1 MSFFAS
7 DDSGSVWSKAATLFN
22 ISSPLADLLD
32 RDDFTLEQV
41 LEEDEL
47 IQEVKTRNVK
57 LLQFLSTEESVRKM
71 VYYITRTPEEG
82 DSDLKAIKYPFMSC
96 EVLCCDIMCITE
108 TLSTAKDG
116 AITEDLFKLLEKPSP
131 LDSRL
136 AGYFEKVFPLVD
148 SRNSSSTQV
157 MSLLMIRKP
166 QEMTTLLNKN
176 SDALLQGFMLH
187 TLSFSIAEMFKRL
200 MQPYHSDFLEDV
212 DFTQPY
218 ATNNWYSSNDDD
230 SIMGTP
236 EAKKTL
242 LWQTDRRVID
252 YLVANLKP
260 TKDIDGVAVPIDS
273 DVHKHTAE
281 ILADIIHYGSRSS
294 SDSSAPPSMT
304 LVEHIET
311 KEVIDAILDLA
322 LPNATP
328 VMSSMTSALTVLSAL
343 LTRHANAHYSS
354 STPENVS
361 VVISATVERLP
372 QICKALKDDAGTLV
386 NTKHETVPRLGL
398 RRLKL
403 VGLLVL
409 LMQAKYRAI
418 DAVILAEN
426 AICTCLDL
434 FFQFEAVNMLHAEID
449 SMVIGILASGG
460 SDLQV
465 GLLKQSNLLGRI
477 MQAYEEN
484 SEVTNGN
491 AKGYMGHLL
500 RISNMI
506 TNVTDEVRG
515 TDARGSLNDMTHA
528 DSVVDHLESDPLWPK
543 WETFVK
549 TTLAAIN
556 EKEAQPLGGAIM
568 SQHDDDS
575 YGMMHFDNQF
585 TSSHFAD
592 MMMEHGHSHSFD
604 ADFDLPHD
612 HDPPAMIH
620 DSSSSDDE
628 EDFTEFDPRAAYGLQ
643 SGIPVLSSDDDDD
656 GISADATASH
666 TLNDASWANFDTLQV
681 ADSSLPAVETFA
693 SFDDATP
700 PPGPAST

>member
-71 VYYITRTPEEG
+71 VYYITRTPEDGE
-82 DSDLKAIKYPFMSC
+82 SDLKAIKYPFMSC

-108 TLSTAKDG
+108 TLSTAADG
-116 AITEDLFKLLEKPSP
+116 AIVEDLFKLLQHPSP

-136 AGYFEKVFPLVD
+136 AGYFEKVI
-148 SRNSSSTQV
+148 
-157 MSLLMIRKP
+157 SLLMIRKP
-166 QEMTTLLNKN
+166 QEMTTLMNKN
-176 SDALLQGFMLH
+176 ADWLLQGFMAH

-200 MQPYHSDFLEDV
+200 MQPYHSDYLDDV
-212 DFTQPY
+212 DFTHPY
-218 ATNNWYSSNDDD
+218 ASNNWYSSNDDD

-242 LWQTDRRVID
+242 LWQSDRRVID

-260 TKDIDGVAVPIDS
+260 TKEVNGETVAVDS

-281 ILADIIHYGSRSS
+281 ILADIIHYGTRSS
-294 SDSSAPPSMT
+294 SDTSNPPSLT

-311 KEVIDAILDLA
+311 KEIIDSILDLA
-322 LPNATP
+322 LPTGTP

-354 STPENVS
+354 TTPETVS

-372 QICKALKDDAGTLV
+372 QICRALKDDAGTRV
-386 NTKHETVPRLGL
+386 NTKYQTVPRLGL

-409 LMQAKYRAI
+409 LMQAKYRVI

-434 FFQFEAVNMLHAEID
+434 FLSLRPSTCCTLRSTAW
-449 SMVIGILASGG
+449 SLA
-460 SDLQV
+460 
-465 GLLKQSNLLGRI
+465 
-477 MQAYEEN
+477 
-484 SEVTNGN
+484 
-491 AKGYMGHLL
+491 
-500 RISNMI
+500 
-506 TNVTDEVRG
+506 
-515 TDARGSLNDMTHA
+515 
-528 DSVVDHLESDPLWPK
+528 
-543 WETFVK
+543 
-549 TTLAAIN
+549 
-556 EKEAQPLGGAIM
+556 
-568 SQHDDDS
+568 
-575 YGMMHFDNQF
+575 
-585 TSSHFAD
+585 
-592 MMMEHGHSHSFD
+592 
-604 ADFDLPHD
+604 
-612 HDPPAMIH
+612 
-620 DSSSSDDE
+620 
-628 EDFTEFDPRAAYGLQ
+628 
-643 SGIPVLSSDDDDD
+643 
-656 GISADATASH
+656 
-666 TLNDASWANFDTLQV
+666 
-681 ADSSLPAVETFA
+681 SLPAAARTFRSAFSSSRTSSDA
-693 SFDDATP
+693 SCRRMKKTRTSRTATP
-700 PPGPAST
+700 RAIWATCCASPI